1 MVQMTI
7 GKIAK
12 NLKKKK
18 MKFTNDIHTID
29 GKYFMQGHS
38 LAVLKVKFDQGFKN
52 WIFPLRISG
61 RLSVPGKSQ
70 LFNFGLFH
78 AKVTLEAAIEQF
90 FGVDIF
96 Q

>member
-1 MVQMTI
+1 
-7 GKIAK
+7 
-12 NLKKKK
+12 
-18 MKFTNDIHTID
+18 MKFTSDIHTID

-38 LAVLKVKFDQGFKN
+38 LTVLKVKFDQGFKN
-52 WIFPLRISG
+52 WIFPLRISV
-61 RLSVPGKSQ
+61 LGKSQ

>member
-12 NLKKKK
+12 NLKKK

-38 LAVLKVKFDQGFKN
+38 LTVLKVKLVQGFKN
-52 WIFPLRISG
+52 
-61 RLSVPGKSQ
+61 
-70 LFNFGLFH
+70 
-78 AKVTLEAAIEQF
+78 
-90 FGVDIF
+90 
-96 Q
+96 

>member
-1 MVQMTI
+1 M
-7 GKIAK
+7 KKK
-12 NLKKKK
+12 NLK
-18 MKFTNDIHTID
+18 FTSDIHTID

-38 LAVLKVKFDQGFKN
+38 LTVLKVKFVQGFKN
-52 WIFPLRISG
+52 WTFPLRISR
-61 RLSVPGKSQ
+61 RLSIPGKSQ
-70 LFNFGLFH
+70 LFNIGLFH